1 MGATTALG
9 AWALPGRDGWDRRR
23 RVGGAVARGGTT
35 ATTTSRCAGARMTS
49 RCTTMRGGDWSE
61 TGNADPTGSS
71 GAVVAQDD
79 TDPVAPKQAVEPL
92 TRRSSDR
99 AARGRVECWGEG
111 RAWGSRCGMSS
122 CPTRSSDQ
130 LSVVRL
136 GAAPRSSGSTGH
148 GRPLDGARAR
158 CAFAS
163 DPCGWTFSGAASW
176 QGDVDV
182 VGPGRLSMPPLG
194 GAATLEGVWT
204 TRFGVCLA
212 SAYCSPSRHERPR
225 PARAVHEAAAGVRQE
240 DEAVPPNRGFDSERE
255 SG

>member
-1 MGATTALG
+1 MVGTVGA
-9 AWALPGRDGWDRRR
+9 AWVELSQGEGPRPRRR
-23 RVGGAVARGGTT
+23 ATAREPAWRAVAPRCEEVTARRRG
-35 ATTTSRCAGARMTS
+35 RR
-49 RCTTMRGGDWSE
+49 
-61 TGNADPTGSS
+61 PHGSS
-71 GAVVAQDD
+71 GAVAAQDD
-79 TDPVAPKQAVEPL
+79 TDPVAPKEAVEPL
-92 TRRSSDR
+92 TRRSTDR
-99 AARGRVECWGEG
+99 AARGRVECVGGGGEG
-111 RAWGSRCGMSS
+111 RASGSRRGMPF
-122 CPTRSSDQ
+122 CPTGSSDQ

-136 GAAPRSSGSTGH
+136 GAAPWSSGSTDR
-148 GRPLDGARAR
+148 GRPLDGLRAR

-163 DPCGWTFSGAASW
+163 DHCGWTRGGAASW

-240 DEAVPPNRGFDSERE
+240 DEEVPPNRGFDSERE